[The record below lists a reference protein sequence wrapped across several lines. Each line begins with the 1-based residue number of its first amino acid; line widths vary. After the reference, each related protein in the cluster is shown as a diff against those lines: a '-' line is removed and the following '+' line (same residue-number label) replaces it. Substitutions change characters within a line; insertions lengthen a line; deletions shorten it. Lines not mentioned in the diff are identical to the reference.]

1 MYDKRSAKINGRSR
15 LGVADAFEEWYT
27 NGDSGRV
34 ATVRYICRPSSD
46 DMIRIATKALYDDKG
61 MFQTI

>member
-1 MYDKRSAKINGRSR
+1 MTSVVQNQWSITVAA
-15 LGVADAFEEWYT
+15 ADAYEEWYT

-46 DMIRIATKALYDDKG
+46 DMIRIATKALYDDKC
-61 MFQTI
+61 FKAI